1 MLLLELAVDKAQ
13 KDESVDLPT
22 VDGLSGGSA
31 YHLYNLFSKNVE
43 YANRQD
49 PDAIEFYLKYY
60 QKYQDTASATL
71 GVLDGFSG
79 LQNNHAYAIKDYDG
93 ENITLVNPWDTTNET
108 VISDEQLMNNLGKF
122 DVSITDEM

>member
-1 MLLLELAVDKAQ
+1 M
-13 KDESVDLPT
+13 T
-22 VDGLSGGSA
+22 
-31 YHLYNLFSKNVE
+31 LYNLFSKNVE